1 MNDVL
6 TRKIKTLAKQA
17 WMEASG
23 YHKTS
28 LAPLQIIEVA
38 IHEAVLAERKRCI
51 DYERALQAI
60 IERSHKDPLGTSK
73 VIDMR
78 TIAEKALARFK

>member
-17 WMEASG
+17 WLEASG

-38 IHEAVLAERKRCI
+38 IHEAVLAERKRCADI
-51 DYERALQAI
+51 AFEHVHTVYSFEEAETLKNAI
-60 IERSHKDPLGTSK
+60 MEPKQ
-73 VIDMR
+73 
-78 TIAEKALARFK
+78 